1 MKLENFYEATKL
13 LITVLL
19 WESLENLRIV
29 IVQCYL
35 YLCFAIIV
43 KNNQAPQN
51 GQTHSN
57 NSSTN
62 NRRIIWV
69 CLIICEVGV

>member
-29 IVQCYL
+29 ILQCYL

-51 GQTHSN
+51 
-57 NSSTN
+57 
-62 NRRIIWV
+62 R
-69 CLIICEVGV
+69 